1 LENEVSEKS
10 TLDLADVLKANPYT
24 VPPLL
29 EYHDR
34 LLRHP
39 GSPFTIAERE
49 LIAAYVSGL
58 NQCQFCFGAHKII
71 AATFDFTEEQVELL
85 FTDIDKSGVEKRLLP
100 VLSFVKKLTLTPSKV
115 VDADRE
121 AIIDAD
127 WPQQAIFDAASI
139 CGLFNLMNRIVEGTG
154 VKSSAAIQQA
164 QRDRHQR
171 TASDEINL
179 NSYQDYGR
187 KIGVLPE

>member
-1 LENEVSEKS
+1 MNDNS

-34 LLRHP
+34 LLRHQE
-39 GSPFTIAERE
+39 SPFSVAERE

-71 AATFDFTEEQVELL
+71 ASTFGFSEEQVQLL
-85 FTDIDKSGVEKRLLP
+85 FSDIEQSGVDERLLP

-115 VDADRE
+115 LDSDRQ
-121 AIIDAD
+121 AIIDAG
-127 WPQQAIFDAASI
+127 WQQQAIFDAASI
-139 CGLFNLMNRIVEGTG
+139 CGLFNLMNRIVEGMG
-154 VKSSAAIQQA
+154 VESSAAIQQA
-164 QRDRHQR
+164 QRERHQR
-171 TASDEINL
+171 VTSEEINL
-179 NSYQDYGR
+179 NTYQDYGR
-187 KIGVLPE
+187 KIGIMPE

>member
-1 LENEVSEKS
+1 MSENS

-34 LLRHP
+34 LLRHQ
-39 GSPFTIAERE
+39 GSPFSIAERE

-71 AATFDFTEEQVELL
+71 AATFGFTEEQVELL
-85 FTDIDKSGVEKRLLP
+85 FYNIEKSGVDKRLLP
-100 VLSFVKKLTLTPSKV
+100 VLNFVKKLTLTPSKV
-115 VDADRE
+115 VELDRQ
-121 AIIDAD
+121 AIIDAG
-127 WPQQAIFDAASI
+127 WQQQAIFDAASI

-154 VKSSAAIQQA
+154 VESSAAIQQA
-164 QRDRHQR
+164 QRERHQR
-171 TASDEINL
+171 ATSKEINV

-187 KIGVLPE
+187 KMGIISG

>member
-1 LENEVSEKS
+1 MGDNL
-10 TLDLADVLKANPYT
+10 TLDLSDVFKENPYT

-34 LLRHP
+34 LLRHQ
-39 GSPFTIAERE
+39 GSPFSVAERE

-71 AATFDFTEEQVELL
+71 AATFGFTESQVQLL
-85 FTDIDKSGVEKRLLP
+85 FTNIEESGVDKRLLP
-100 VLSFVKKLTLTPSKV
+100 VMNFVKKLTLTPSKV
-115 VDADRE
+115 VDSDRQ
-121 AIIDAD
+121 AIIDAG
-127 WPQQAIFDAASI
+127 WQQQAIFDAASI
-139 CGLFNLMNRIVEGTG
+139 CGLFNLMNRIVEGAG

-164 QRDRHQR
+164 QRERHQR
-171 TASDEINL
+171 ATTDEINL

-187 KIGVLPE
+187 KIGVISG